1 MEKKDEYEIKGSK
14 LVEIPYLKL
23 QLRDQTKNDNIL
35 IVGERSATEG
45 ILQAVMKR
53 EYKSIRCTDIMEK
66 VPNSPLDLAI
76 QNNNNISFNQQ
87 DFIKYDE
94 SKKYDYII
102 CINVLEHF
110 GMNFAEFSGF
120 DDYVNGD
127 DYIRWNHDLRAIR
140 KMIKLLS
147 KNPKAKIIITVPAGP
162 PIMQGDINF
171 LGNLMPSLRR
181 YDKHRIEFI
190 NEMVKSIDGNLDVD
204 QHFYVTSDYYKWYE
218 TDIIITSRYNG
229 KGDFMPN
236 PTSHNIIW
244 AFTIEKINNE

>member
-1 MEKKDEYEIKGSK
+1 
-14 LVEIPYLKL
+14 
-23 QLRDQTKNDNIL
+23 
-35 IVGERSATEG
+35 
-45 ILQAVMKR
+45 
-53 EYKSIRCTDIMEK
+53 
-66 VPNSPLDLAI
+66 
-76 QNNNNISFNQQ
+76 
-87 DFIKYDE
+87 
-94 SKKYDYII
+94 
-102 CINVLEHF
+102 
-110 GMNFAEFSGF
+110 MNFAEFSGF
-120 DDYVNGD
+120 DDFVDGD

-147 KNPKAKIIITVPAGP
+147 KNPKSKIIITVPAGP

-190 NEMVKSIDGNLDVD
+190 NKMVKSIDGNLDID
-204 QHFYVTSDYYKWYE
+204 QHFYVTSDYHKWYE